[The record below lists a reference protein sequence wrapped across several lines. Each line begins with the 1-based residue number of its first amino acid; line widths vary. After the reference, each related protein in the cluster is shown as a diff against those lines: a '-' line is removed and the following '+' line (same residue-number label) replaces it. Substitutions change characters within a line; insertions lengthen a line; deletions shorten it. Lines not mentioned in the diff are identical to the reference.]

1 MCRDFFLFYNL
12 YLWRSIMK
20 YEKMKNSKDATLL
33 RSLTLKDAVGIGLGA
48 IIGAGIFV
56 VTGIA
61 AGVSGPAFIIGLL
74 IAGIIATFNA
84 LSSAQLAAIYPQ
96 SGGTYEY
103 GYNLINPA
111 FGFSA
116 GWMFLISKL
125 AAAGVVAI
133 GFGSYFYQLLPL
145 ASPIT
150 FSVVAVILLTIA
162 NYFGIKKAG
171 ILNLVIV
178 SITLF
183 SLLYLIFS
191 GIPEVKPENFKP
203 FAPFG
208 IKGIAEAAALLFF
221 AFTGYARIAT
231 LAEEVAEPKKT
242 IPKAIIITTIASIL
256 LYSAI
261 SVVAIGVIGTQN
273 MATGTSPL
281 QVVADA
287 LSTPAISVVI
297 TIGASTAM
305 LGVLLSQVLGISR
318 MMLAMGRR
326 NDLPPMFK
334 KIHAQYRVPHIGIL
348 ITGIIILLLTVLGS
362 FEFIVR
368 AATFTILL
376 YYSITNIAA
385 LRQPEKD
392 RMYSRLVPVLGL
404 LGCLTMSVS
413 LPIYVIASGV
423 GLLAIGFA
431 VRLIVHRIYDQ

>member
-1 MCRDFFLFYNL
+1 
-12 YLWRSIMK
+12 
-20 YEKMKNSKDATLL
+20 MKNINEQGLL

-61 AGVSGPAFIIGLL
+61 AGVSGPAFLIGLL
-74 IAGIIATFNA
+74 VAGIIATFNA
-84 LSSAQLAAIYPQ
+84 LSSAQLAAIYPH

-103 GYNLINPA
+103 GYILINPA

-125 AAAGVVAI
+125 AAASVVAI
-133 GFGSYFYQLLPL
+133 GFGSYFFQLLPI

-150 FSVVAVILLTIA
+150 FSVLAVILLSFA

-178 SITLF
+178 TITLL

-191 GIPEVKPENFKP
+191 GIPKVNLENFKP

-208 IKGIAEAAALLFF
+208 ISGIAEAAALLFF
-221 AFTGYARIAT
+221 AFTGYGRIAT

-242 IPKAIIITTIASIL
+242 IPKAIIITIVTAIL
-256 LYSAI
+256 LYAAI
-261 SVVAIGVIGTQN
+261 SVVAIGVIGTEQ
-273 MATGTSPL
+273 MASSTSPL
-281 QVVADA
+281 QVVANA
-287 LSTPAISVVI
+287 LSTPAISVLI

-305 LGVLLSQVLGISR
+305 LGVLLSQILGISR

-326 NDLPPMFK
+326 NDLPSIFQ
-334 KIHAQYRVPHIGIL
+334 KIHKRYRVPHIGIL
-348 ITGIIILLLTVLGS
+348 ITGLIILLLTLIGS
-362 FEFIVR
+362 VEFIVR

-385 LRQPEKD
+385 IKQPKME
-392 RMYSRLVPVLGL
+392 RMYGRLVPFLGL
-404 LGCLTMSVS
+404 IGCLAMSVS
-413 LPIYVIASGV
+413 LPLNVMLSGIAV
-423 GLLAIGFA
+423 
-431 VRLIVHRIYDQ
+431 LIVGFMIRFLFHRVNQKQE

>member
-1 MCRDFFLFYNL
+1 
-12 YLWRSIMK
+12 
-20 YEKMKNSKDATLL
+20 MKNKNNNNNGLL
-33 RSLTLKDAVGIGLGA
+33 RLLTLKDAVGIGLGA

-61 AGVSGPAFIIGLL
+61 AGVSGPAFIVGLL
-74 IAGIIATFNA
+74 VAGIIATFNA
-84 LSSAQLAAIYPQ
+84 LSSAQLAAIYPH

-103 GYNLINPA
+103 GYILINPA

-133 GFGSYFYQLLPL
+133 GFGSYFYQLVPV

-150 FSVVAVILLTIA
+150 FSVLAVILLTVA

-171 ILNLVIV
+171 TLNLVIV
-178 SITLF
+178 TITML
-183 SLLYLIFS
+183 SLLYLVFS
-191 GIPEVKPENFKP
+191 GIPEVNSENFKP

-208 IKGIAEAAALLFF
+208 ISGIAEATALLFF

-242 IPKAIIITTIASIL
+242 IPKAIIITIVTAIL
-256 LYSAI
+256 LYTAI
-261 SVVAIGVIGTQN
+261 SVVAIGVIGTES
-273 MATGTSPL
+273 MANSTSPL
-281 QVVADA
+281 QVVADT
-287 LSTPAISVVI
+287 LSTPAISVII

-318 MMLAMGRR
+318 MMLAMSRR
-326 NDLPPMFK
+326 SDLPPIFHR
-334 KIHAQYRVPHIGIL
+334 IHNRYRVPHIGIL
-348 ITGIIILLLTVLGS
+348 ITGIIILLLTLIGS

-385 LRQPEKD
+385 IRQPKKD
-392 RMYSRLVPVLGL
+392 RMYGRLIPIFGLAGCLIMSASLPLNVIFSGIGL
-404 LGCLTMSVS
+404 L
-413 LPIYVIASGV
+413 
-423 GLLAIGFA
+423 LAGFGI
-431 VRLIVHRIYDQ
+431 RFLIHKKYG

>member
-1 MCRDFFLFYNL
+1 
-12 YLWRSIMK
+12 
-20 YEKMKNSKDATLL
+20 MKNSDDKGLL
-33 RSLTLKDAVGIGLGA
+33 RLLTLKDAVGVGLGA

-61 AGVSGPAFIIGLL
+61 AGVSGPAFIVGLL

-84 LSSAQLAAIYPQ
+84 LSSAQLAAIYPE

-103 GYNLINPA
+103 GYILINPA

-133 GFGSYFYQLLPL
+133 GFGSYFYQLVPIG
-145 ASPIT
+145 SPIT
-150 FSVVAVILLTIA
+150 FSVLAVIILTGA

-178 SITLF
+178 TITIF
-183 SLLYLIFS
+183 SLLYLVFS
-191 GIPEVKPENFKP
+191 GISEVNTENFKP

-208 IKGIAEAAALLFF
+208 ISGIAEAAALLFF

-231 LAEEVAEPKKT
+231 LAEEVTEPKKT
-242 IPKAIIITTIASIL
+242 IPKAIIITIIAAIL
-256 LYSAI
+256 LYSVVSI
-261 SVVAIGVIGTQN
+261 VAIGVIGAGN
-273 MATGTSPL
+273 MANSTSPL

-287 LSTPAISVVI
+287 LSTPAISKII

-326 NDLPPMFK
+326 NDLPPIFQR
-334 KIHAQYRVPHIGIL
+334 IHKRYRVPHIGIL
-348 ITGIIILLLTVLGS
+348 LTGFIILLLTLIGS

-385 LRQPEKD
+385 IRQPKED
-392 RMYSRLVPVLGL
+392 RMYGRLIPIFGL
-404 LGCLTMSVS
+404 AGCLIMSVS
-413 LPIYVIASGV
+413 LPLNVIISGILLLFAGFVIRFVIHKIYGTEI
-423 GLLAIGFA
+423 
-431 VRLIVHRIYDQ
+431 